1 MSNPGTLI
9 RVVGIVTKL
18 SSQTS
23 HVLEKDLSVAR
34 EWAAVRK
41 KSKEDDSKWSHDTE
55 RFKFILN
62 VRQRY

>member
-1 MSNPGTLI
+1 M
-9 RVVGIVTKL
+9 GIVTKL

-34 EWAAVRK
+34 GWAAVRK
-41 KSKEDDSKWSHDTE
+41 KSKEDDTKWSHDTE